1 MSMTIN
7 HATTMQQL
15 QHDWAGEKLSH
26 IASIL
31 DYRYGIDVTCAMSK
45 ADDDYS
51 LVLKDEELDADMWV
65 SYKSV
70 DIIKSN
76 VDREALQIWMM
87 FVGALPFDYRNTNQ
101 ADESIK
107 TDATTSTKQVQETVE
122 NMPTTVRIDMDEE
135 ELRRGLASEKLAH
148 ITSILECRYGIVAT
162 PVILAKHDEYQVCME
177 DLHEFADVGYC
188 YDIDDMLECNAEHE
202 ASNLR
207 KLFVWHHA
215 S

>member
-7 HATTMQQL
+7 HTTTMQQL

-26 IASIL
+26 ISSIL
-31 DYRYGIDVTCAMSK
+31 EYRYGIDVTPAMSK

-76 VDREALQIWMM
+76 VDEEVLQIWMM
-87 FVGALPFDYRNTNQ
+87 FVDTLPFDYRNTNQ
-101 ADESIK
+101 ADESIA
-107 TDATTSTKQVQETVE
+107 TDAIASTKRVQETVE
-122 NMPTTVRIDMDEE
+122 NMPTTIRMDMDEE

-148 ITSILECRYGIVAT
+148 ITSILECRYGIIAT
-162 PVILAKHDEYQVCME
+162 PVIRAKHDEYQVCME
-177 DLHEFADVGYC
+177 DLREFADVGYC

-202 ASNLR
+202 ASYLR

>member
-31 DYRYGIDVTCAMSK
+31 DYLYGIDVTPTMSK

-65 SYKSV
+65 SYKSA

-76 VDREALQIWMM
+76 VDEEALQIWMT
-87 FVGALPFDYRNTNQ
+87 FVSALPFEYEEATED
-101 ADESIK
+101 DEPIEI
-107 TDATTSTKQVQETVE
+107 DATASTKEGHGTVE
-122 NMPTTVRIDMDEE
+122 NMPTTPRIDMAEE
-135 ELRRGLASEKLAH
+135 PLRRGLASEKLAH
-148 ITSILECRYGIVAT
+148 ITSILEYRYGIKAT
-162 PVILAKHDEYQVCME
+162 PVIIDKHDEYQVCM
-177 DLHEFADVGYC
+177 DDVNEFADVGYC
-188 YDIDDMLECNAEHE
+188 YDIDDMLECNAEYQ
-202 ASNLR
+202 ASYLR

>member
-1 MSMTIN
+1 MSVTIN
-7 HATTMQQL
+7 HTISIQQL

-31 DYRYGIDVTCAMSK
+31 DYRYGIDVTPAMSK

-76 VDREALQIWMM
+76 VDEEALQIWMT
-87 FVGALPFDYRNTNQ
+87 FVSALPFDYEEATED
-101 ADESIK
+101 DEPI
-107 TDATTSTKQVQETVE
+107 ATTSTKQVQETVE
-122 NMPTTVRIDMDEE
+122 NMPTTVRIDMAEE

>member
-7 HATTMQQL
+7 RATTMQQL

-31 DYRYGIDVTCAMSK
+31 DYRYGIDVTPTMSK
-45 ADDDYS
+45 ADDDYL

-76 VDREALQIWMM
+76 VDEEAVQIWMM
-87 FVGALPFDYRNTNQ
+87 FVSALPFDYEEATED
-101 ADESIK
+101 DEPI
-107 TDATTSTKQVQETVE
+107 ATTSTKQVQETVE
-122 NMPTTVRIDMDEE
+122 NMPTTVRIDMAEE

-177 DLHEFADVGYC
+177 DLQEFSDVGFC

-202 ASNLR
+202 ASYLR